1 MELSA
6 AAGQRQLQRSLA
18 VASADALSLPRKHL
32 LICDAE
38 VTPEPAWGAVMHA
51 TWTTTYEAPRK
62 VHAIQTPAP
71 GRCQVLF

>member
-18 VASADALSLPRKHL
+18 VASADALSLPREHL
-32 LICDAE
+32 LVCDT

-71 GRCQVLF
+71 GRRQVLF